1 MYSKNDWNE
10 FIKEVLEVATISYKE
25 LWEEVNYDCDPNPGD
40 AFDQGANITLRKI
53 REKIESLK
61 A

>member
-10 FIKEVLEVATISYKE
+10 FVDDVLEIATISYKE
-25 LWEEVNYDCDPNPGD
+25 LWEEVNHECDPNPAD
-40 AFDQGANITLRKI
+40 AFDQGASITFRKI

-61 A
+61 T

>member
-10 FIKEVLEVATISYKE
+10 FVDDVLKIATISYKE
-25 LWEEVNYDCDPNPGD
+25 LWEEVNYECDNNPAD
-40 AFDQGANITLRKI
+40 AFDQGASITLRKI